1 MSNFPYFIQNNDLAG
16 KDVTVLGL
24 GKFGGGVAT
33 VRFLTERGARVTVI
47 DAKSAEA
54 LQESLRQLENCS
66 DVIFQL
72 GDQSAEL
79 PTTQLLVANP
89 AIPPDHGLLRNA
101 ALQQIPITSEIEL
114 FWQLNPGR
122 VIGVTGSNGKS
133 TTTTM
138 IHSIL
143 KAAGQRCWLGGNIG
157 ISLLPELD
165 QIQAEDWVV
174 LELSSFQLE
183 ALNRIKASPQISVVT
198 NFSPNH
204 LDWHQNLEHY
214 RQSKQTILR
223 WQTESDVAVLNQ
235 DDPELQTWR
244 TAGSIL
250 TFGTRSDLSPDLLV
264 DQNRFLLKD
273 QSEILTPELH
283 VPGAHNRC
291 NAAAAILACRAAGIA
306 VPELK
311 LGLESFR
318 GLPHRL
324 EFVGEYQQRKFYND
338 SLATTPESAICALDA
353 FQETPVIL
361 LAGGSDKQVDLSEFA
376 HRFRSQTKAT
386 ALMGQTGKLM
396 FDSLPEPQGSDQMY
410 EAVISQPHTS
420 FENAFR
426 WAFQQSSPGDVIL
439 LSPGCASYDWFSS
452 FVARGERFRTLFQQL
467 FEKDG
472 AG

>member
-1 MSNFPYFIQNNDLAG
+1 MSILPYFIQNNDLAG

-133 TTTTM
+133 TTTAM

-143 KAAGQRCWLGGNIG
+143 KAAGHRCWLGGNIG

-165 QIQAEDWVV
+165 QIQSEDWVV

-183 ALNRIKASPQISVVT
+183 ALNRIQASPQIAVVT

-250 TFGTRSDLSPDLLV
+250 TFGTHSDLSPDLLV
-264 DQNRFLLKD
+264 DQNRFL
-273 QSEILTPELH
+273 
-283 VPGAHNRC
+283 
-291 NAAAAILACRAAGIA
+291 
-306 VPELK
+306 
-311 LGLESFR
+311 
-318 GLPHRL
+318 
-324 EFVGEYQQRKFYND
+324 
-338 SLATTPESAICALDA
+338 
-353 FQETPVIL
+353 
-361 LAGGSDKQVDLSEFA
+361 
-376 HRFRSQTKAT
+376 
-386 ALMGQTGKLM
+386 
-396 FDSLPEPQGSDQMY
+396 
-410 EAVISQPHTS
+410 
-420 FENAFR
+420 
-426 WAFQQSSPGDVIL
+426 
-439 LSPGCASYDWFSS
+439 
-452 FVARGERFRTLFQQL
+452 
-467 FEKDG
+467 
-472 AG
+472 